1 MRSKHVKT
9 LEKIFEDP
17 VRADILWS
25 DIKSLLLTLG
35 AEMSEGRGSR
45 MGLP

>member
-17 VRADILWS
+17 VRTDIHWFQGE
-25 DIKSLLLTLG
+25 DQGLLCLDLDLDLVR
-35 AEMSEGRGSR
+35 SY
-45 MGLP
+45 